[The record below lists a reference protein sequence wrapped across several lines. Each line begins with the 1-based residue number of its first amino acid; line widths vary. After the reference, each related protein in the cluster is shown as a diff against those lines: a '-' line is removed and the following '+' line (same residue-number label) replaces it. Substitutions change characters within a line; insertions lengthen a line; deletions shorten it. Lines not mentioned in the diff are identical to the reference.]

1 MNKQEINWDKL
12 RKLVEEDGTKD
23 TSQIIEEEV
32 KETQDLLENGNIDL
46 NLDENLKEEAEELEE
61 VGKEL
66 QSNILTPKIST
77 DNPQIQ
83 HIPIKTPKYKVWR
96 ILRGFLA
103 FLGVLFLFE
112 IGAIIFILI
121 KFPNLITFS

>member
-12 RKLVEEDGTKD
+12 RKLVD
-23 TSQIIEEEV
+23 SQIIEEEV

-66 QSNILTPKIST
+66 ENNSQLSPET
-77 DNPQIQ
+77 PQIKKFKGQ
-83 HIPIKTPKYKVWR
+83 ESKIITKTPKYKVWR